1 MKTDSLIPFGPYQWR
16 VLAVQADRALLITE
30 EIIELRWYHSDFVE
44 ITWADCALRQYLND
58 VIYPRLS
65 QSEQAQVLTV
75 TNRNSDNPWFR
86 TNAGPESADKL
97 FLLSLEEVC
106 EYFGNSS
113 AQLQTKGDQTW
124 FIADSHNSNRMAR
137 YENDFHWWRLRSPGY
152 YGRTAASVSRDG
164 NVYVRGNGVYGRPK
178 DGGGLRPA
186 LWLKLEA

>member
-44 ITWADCALRQYLND
+44 ITWADCALRHYLNE
-58 VIYPRLS
+58 VIYPTLS
-65 QSEQAQVLTV
+65 QAEQAQVMTV
-75 TNRNSDNPWFR
+75 TNRNPANPWFK
-86 TNAGPESADKL
+86 TKGGPDTADKL

-106 EYFGNSS
+106 KYFGNSS

-124 FIADSHNSNRMAR
+124 FIQDSHNPNRQAR
-137 YENDFHWWRLRSPGY
+137 YGNDFHGWRLRSPGY
-152 YGRTAASVSRDG
+152 YGRTAASVSSNG